1 MGDIKTILVD
11 ITKGAQ
17 WLLDGAL
24 LAEDDSMDTA
34 IIISLFTDRQADTDD
49 KLPQGQTDRRGWW
62 GDAYLP
68 ALADGMTDN
77 LGSRLWLLDGKRTQQ
92 NLVLAKQYAEEALDW
107 MMADSVASAVA
118 VTASYARDN
127 ILRLE
132 VGVTRPDGGQLR
144 RRYDV
149 VWGET

>member
-1 MGDIKTILVD
+1 MADIKTILVD
-11 ITKGAQ
+11 ITQGAE

-34 IIISLFTDRQADTDD
+34 VIISLFTDRQADADD
-49 KLPQGQTDRRGWW
+49 KLPHSQTDWRGWW

-77 LGSRLWLLDGKRTQQ
+77 IGSRLWLLDGKRTPK
-92 NLVLAKQYAEEALDW
+92 NLVLARQYAEEALDW
-107 MMADSVASAVA
+107 MITDGVASAVSVA
-118 VTASYARDN
+118 ASYVRDA
-127 ILRLE
+127 ILRLDIDIS
-132 VGVTRPDGGQLR
+132 RPGNSNFR

-149 VWGET
+149 VWGTQ